1 MKILAVGG
9 GSGGHVTPVVAVLKQ
24 IKHDHPEADIRFWCD
39 RPFEKQATSLM
50 HHFDTSIRI
59 STIIAGKLRRYN
71 HLTVM
76 QQLLWPR
83 LVLLN
88 LRDSFLVAI
97 GIFQS
102 IVKLIV
108 WRPDVVFTKG
118 GYVCLPVGLAARFLR
133 IPLVIHDSDAHPG
146 LTNRI
151 LARFAT
157 SIATGAPLE
166 YYTYPKAISRYI
178 GIPID
183 PVFAP
188 HTVEQQSE
196 AKREWGIRDDKPL
209 IVITGGG
216 LGAQRINE
224 TVAETLHELRKLASV
239 VLVSGAGQYDEL
251 RAFMPPNDDTFQLH
265 PFITD
270 MPVLLTAADVV
281 VTRAG
286 MTIILELAALEKPT
300 ILIPNAKLTGG
311 HQVKNANVYVEK
323 DAVVVV
329 KEEEMMLHRELLVQA
344 VCSVLSDPHQAQKM
358 AQNLAT
364 FAKPHAAKDMAAMI
378 MAAATSK

>member
-24 IKHDHPEADIRFWCD
+24 IKHDHPQADIRFWCD

-50 HHFDTSIRI
+50 HHFDPTILI
-59 STIIAGKLRRYN
+59 STIIAGKLRRYH
-71 HLTVM
+71 HLSVLR
-76 QQLLWPR
+76 QLLWPR

-88 LRDSFLVAI
+88 IRDGFLVAV
-97 GIFQS
+97 GLLQS
-102 IVKLIV
+102 IFKLMM

-166 YYTYPKAISRYI
+166 YYPYPKAISHYI
-178 GIPID
+178 GIPISD
-183 PVFAP
+183 IYTP
-188 HTVEQQSE
+188 HTKEQQIS
-196 AKREWGIRDDKPL
+196 AKREWGIRDDTPL

-224 TVAETLHELRKLASV
+224 TVAETLHELRALGSV
-239 VLVSGAGQYDEL
+239 VLICGAGQYDEL
-251 RAFMPPNDDTFQLH
+251 RAFMPPNDETFQLY

-286 MTIILELAALEKPT
+286 MTVILELAALAKPT
-300 ILIPNAKLTGG
+300 VLIPNAKLTGG
-311 HQVKNANVYVEK
+311 HQVKNANVYAEK
-323 DAVVVV
+323 EAVVVV
-329 KEEEMMLHRELLVQA
+329 NEEEMIRDRSLLVEA
-344 VCSVLSDPHQAQKM
+344 VRSVLGDPAKSRAM
-358 AQNLAT
+358 AHRLAT
-364 FAKPHAAKDMAAMI
+364 FAKPHAAKEMASMI
-378 MAAATSK
+378 VSAATSK

>member
-1 MKILAVGG
+1 
-9 GSGGHVTPVVAVLKQ
+9 
-24 IKHDHPEADIRFWCD
+24 
-39 RPFEKQATSLM
+39 M
-50 HHFDTSIRI
+50 HHFDPSIQI
-59 STIIAGKLRRYN
+59 STIVAGKLRRYN
-71 HLTVM
+71 HLTIM

-88 LRDSFLVAI
+88 IRDGFLV
-97 GIFQS
+97 GVGLLQS
-102 IVKLIV
+102 IVKLLV

-151 LARFAT
+151 LARFAS

-166 YYTYPKAISRYI
+166 YYPYPKSISRYI
-178 GIPID
+178 GIPISD
-183 PVFAP
+183 TFAP
-188 HTVEQQSE
+188 HTSQQQID
-196 AKREWGIRDDKPL
+196 AKREWGIRDDIPL

-224 TVAETLHELRKLASV
+224 TVAETLHELRKLGSV

-251 RAFMPPNDDTFQLH
+251 RAFMPPNDDSFQLH

-286 MTIILELAALEKPT
+286 MTIILELAGLAKPT
-300 ILIPNAKLTGG
+300 VLIPNAKLTGG
-311 HQVKNANVYVEK
+311 HQVKNANVYAAK

-329 KEEEMMLHRELLVQA
+329 NEEDMMIHRELLVHA
-344 VCSVLSDPHQAQKM
+344 VHSVLEDPSKARAM
-358 AQNLAT
+358 AQRLAT
-364 FAKPHAAKDMAAMI
+364 FAKPHAAKDMAVMI
-378 MAAATSK
+378 VAAATSK